1 MSGWFLTKV
10 NILAISVVIK
20 CNEGSDN
27 FISNKAILKITPV
40 LYLSNLDNIQR
51 VCLQFT
57 HMGLVWKTE
66 FQPTWLLAS
75 CILILQVPD
84 SSYCWKEKYCKLNNS
99 FFSRTWRNKVTYHTH
114 TQKEDSEFPLPAQ
127 VWSLVR
133 DHMPTRHSQNKTKTL
148 LKSKKA

>member
-1 MSGWFLTKV
+1 M
-10 NILAISVVIK
+10 NICGIPRVSSK
-20 CNEGSDN
+20 M
-27 FISNKAILKITPV
+27 TPGHFS
-40 LYLSNLDNIQR
+40 YLRNLDNIQR

-114 TQKEDSEFPLPAQ
+114 THTKKILSFHCRLRFDP
-127 VWSLVR
+127 WSGTTCPR
-133 DHMPTRHSQNKTKTL
+133 GTAKTKRKPCL
-148 LKSKKA
+148 NQRKLRQPCLWQDANESDLGP